1 MLTTLVGKV
10 TAMGVVGVDRTDKTL
25 SIIELTSPPSV
36 EVVEAELSL
45 VVSKP
50 TEVEVVEMVSR
61 LAVLVVV
68 VI

>member
-1 MLTTLVGKV
+1 MLTTLVGMV

-25 SIIELTSPPSV
+25 SMIELTSPPSV

-50 TEVEVVEMVSR
+50 TEVEVVEMASR

>member
-1 MLTTLVGKV
+1 VLTTLVGMV

-25 SIIELTSPPSV
+25 SMIELTSPPSV

-50 TEVEVVEMVSR
+50 TEVEVVEMASR

>member
-45 VVSKP
+45 VVAKP